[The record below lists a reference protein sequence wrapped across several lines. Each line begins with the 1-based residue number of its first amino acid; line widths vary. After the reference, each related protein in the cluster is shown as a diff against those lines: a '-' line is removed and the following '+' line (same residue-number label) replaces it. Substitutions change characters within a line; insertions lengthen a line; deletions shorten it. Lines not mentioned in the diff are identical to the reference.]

1 MLLELHVR
9 NLALIERADLEFYEG
24 LTILSGETGA
34 GKSILIDSINL
45 ALGAKAGKDII
56 RTGKEEAYIELLFSI
71 DDESKR
77 EMIKKLG
84 IAIENDG
91 LIIISRKIS
100 QNRSI
105 IKIND
110 EASTIIKLKKLTSIL
125 IDIHGQ
131 HEHQNLLSISKHLDI
146 VDMMGT
152 AEIETLKEE
161 IEENYKKYVQA
172 VEELK
177 EGADTYLREREIE
190 ILEHDIKEIEKANL
204 KKGEEERLHLAYK
217 KLKSVS
223 KISEALGFA
232 ISYVENAQIS
242 EALSLVADISYLDK
256 DILDMEK
263 ILTDLDSL
271 SNEVLQNMQAYLEDL
286 EYDEESFLKIQNRL
300 NTIRRIQSK
309 YAEDI
314 DEIQRICEEKK
325 KRLIFLKGFDERRAI
340 LQKEVMSLK
349 SILTEACDKLTVLRK
364 SSARKLEAE
373 IIKHLKD
380 LNFMDVRFEID
391 FKHLAHFTHSGT
403 DQVEFL
409 ISTNIGEP
417 LKPLKDVASG
427 GELSRIMLALKTVL
441 AYKDDVETLIF
452 DEIDTGIS
460 GRTAQRVSEKLSLIA
475 RKRQVICITHLP
487 QIAAMADFNYL
498 IEKSSD
504 GKSTKTDIR
513 YIKDGDTIR
522 ELARLLG
529 GTEITEAVYDTAR
542 EMKALANKL
551 KLEV

>member
-56 RTGKEEAYIELLFSI
+56 RTGEQEAYIEVLFAV
-71 DDESKR
+71 DDIIKR
-77 EMIKKLG
+77 EMIRELG

-146 VDMMGT
+146 VDMMGSS
-152 AEIETLKEE
+152 EIETLKAE
-161 IEENYKKYVQA
+161 IQENYDKYAKA

-232 ISYVENAQIS
+232 TACLENSQIT
-242 EALSLVADISYLDK
+242 EALSAVADISYLDK
-256 DILDMEK
+256 EILDMEK
-263 ILTDLDSL
+263 ILTDLEHL
-271 SNEVLQNMQAYLEDL
+271 SNEVLGSMQSYLEEL
-286 EYDEESFLKIQNRL
+286 EYDEESFTKIQNRL
-300 NTIRRIQSK
+300 NTIRRMQTK
-309 YAEDI
+309 YTDDI
-314 DEIQRICEEKK
+314 EEIYRICEEKK
-325 KRLIFLKGFDERRAI
+325 RRLIFLQGFDERRAI
-340 LQKEVMSLK
+340 LQKEVLSLK

-364 SSARKLEAE
+364 ASARRLEAE

-380 LNFMDVRFEID
+380 LNFMDIRFEID
-391 FKHLAHFTHSGT
+391 FKHLGHFTSSGM

-460 GRTAQRVSEKLSLIA
+460 GRTAQKVSEKLSLIA

-513 YIKDGDTIR
+513 YIKDMDTIQ